1 MYGIGLLLALTSVF
15 FRDSVPALS
24 AVFLCLGGAMLIAA
38 VLRAEEPMQRWVYGS
53 ALTGVIAG
61 AAFVGLL
68 PR

>member
-1 MYGIGLLLALTSVF
+1 
-15 FRDSVPALS
+15 
-24 AVFLCLGGAMLIAA
+24 MLIAA